1 MSLFRKSAI
10 GIEITPFGIKAVL
23 MHGRRAMPILD
34 RYSSTPFQSEVI
46 KCSLRDPNVLDAA
59 AFVAATRESVNSL
72 LSRESRVSVS
82 LPDQSGRVLLVDLES
97 TFKTKQEGIDLIR
110 WKLKKSFPFPVQDAQ
125 LDFVFI
131 EEKVSGELT
140 VLVSCISQ
148 SILHQYEELLLQAGV
163 EPYQIDFSSF
173 NLFQLFAPRFTLGE
187 RKAFMSWFGG
197 VLSMLVFH
205 EGKMY
210 FCRTKEIFG
219 DRMDVNRIY
228 REINSSMLV
237 YRTKNPGF
245 TLQDVFCFSTLEDS
259 EAFTTVVGEATGLE
273 PFQLDIA
280 KTVELA
286 EPKPD
291 RFSLVNLAAA
301 TGAAVRTL

>member
-1 MSLFRKSAI
+1 MA
-10 GIEITPFGIKAVL
+10 
-23 MHGRRAMPILD
+23 
-34 RYSSTPFQSEVI
+34 
-46 KCSLRDPNVLDAA
+46 
-59 AFVAATRESVNSL
+59 SVY
-72 LSRESRVSVS
+72 
-82 LPDQSGRVLLVDLES
+82 
-97 TFKTKQEGIDLIR
+97 
-110 WKLKKSFPFPVQDAQ
+110 
-125 LDFVFI
+125 FVFI
-131 EEKVSGELT
+131 EEKVTGELS

-148 SILHQYEELLLQAGV
+148 SILQQYEDLLIQAGV

-187 RKAFMSWFGG
+187 RKAFISWFGG

-228 REINSSMLV
+228 REINSSLLV
-237 YRTKNPGF
+237 YKTKNPGF

-259 EAFTTVVGEATGLE
+259 EAFSTVVGEATSIE

-280 KTVELA
+280 KALELG
-286 EPKPD
+286 ETKPD

-301 TGAAVRTL
+301 TGAAVRML